1 MKQVDWHR
9 KDCGVSC
16 YNSVVP
22 KLREFLIEHEVPTTL
37 TNVNLGWVIAFREL
51 AVQNMGMRRTII
63 DEETATARSGNSMVG
78 TLPRC
83 TTIAI
88 TTNNF
93 WCVGSARATNEQGK
107 VADCKRAS
115 FRISQRVPSGMEYVL
130 ISYNT

>member
-37 TNVNLGWVIAFREL
+37 TNVNLGWVIAFREM

-93 WCVGSARATNEQGK
+93 GVWVAHGPQTNREKLQIVKSVISDFSEGS
-107 VADCKRAS
+107 
-115 FRISQRVPSGMEYVL
+115 
-130 ISYNT
+130 